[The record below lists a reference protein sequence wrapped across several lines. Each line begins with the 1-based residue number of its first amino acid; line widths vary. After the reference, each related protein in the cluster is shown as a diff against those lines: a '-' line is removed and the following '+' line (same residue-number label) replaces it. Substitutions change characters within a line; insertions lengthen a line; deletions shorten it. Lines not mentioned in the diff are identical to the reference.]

1 MNQIAD
7 DSNAYDATPTPN
19 GSCRGVHMTRT
30 SEQQR
35 TDGMHRP
42 PTVQQQAV
50 THTAAAMVE
59 HASLLSLLSITILPH
74 LSVHIMMSASAR
86 APVSTAH
93 AVISGQDGARG
104 GTGGTERGTGCGGAR
119 RGAGG
124 SFAASGRDLAQLPP
138 ACCSWL
144 LLLRSP
150 SCSSSSSYYL
160 LLLLLCACSYS
171 PLSSCSSF
179 ILTAEEEDLFVFLF
193 LILLLQLLLQLFLLQ
208 LFLLFLL
215 PGIPGMR

>member
-7 DSNAYDATPTPN
+7 DATPTEAA
-19 GSCRGVHMTRT
+19 CTTLHMTRT

-104 GTGGTERGTGCGGAR
+104 GTGRTERGTGCGGAR

-124 SFAASGRDLAQLPP
+124 GRAGASR
-138 ACCSWL
+138 
-144 LLLRSP
+144 LRG
-150 SCSSSSSYYL
+150 
-160 LLLLLCACSYS
+160 A
-171 PLSSCSSF
+171 
-179 ILTAEEEDLFVFLF
+179 T
-193 LILLLQLLLQLFLLQ
+193 
-208 LFLLFLL
+208 
-215 PGIPGMR
+215 